1 VKMFVSLLYVVSI
14 VVSIAAIAELS
25 PFVALA
31 MIGAL
36 GWVMFRKPKG

>member
-1 VKMFVSLLYVVSI
+1 MKMFVSLLYVVSI

-25 PFVALA
+25 PSVALVVL
-31 MIGAL
+31 GAL

>member
-1 VKMFVSLLYVVSI
+1 MKMFVSLLYVVSI

-25 PFVALA
+25 PPVALVVLV
-31 MIGAL
+31 AL